1 MEIKSMVTL
10 NKFLKTAV
18 NTSIDKP
25 EEWVALNLY

>member
-10 NKFLKTAV
+10 KKFLKTEV

>member
-10 NKFLKTAV
+10 NKFLETAV

-25 EEWVALNLY
+25 KEWVALNLY